1 MNLENLDEC
10 DYNELFYKE
19 EPYSSKKLEQRLIIT
34 YSPKYAAYQKKLREK
49 QVTRAMDMLK
59 DGKHKKTRKNPNDP
73 ARFIDRQA
81 VTKDGEIAD
90 ILYCLDEAKIAEEAR
105 YDGLYAVCT
114 DLFDDHPRD
123 VLGVSEGRWQIE
135 ACFRIMKTDFQS
147 RPVYVQRKAWIKA
160 HFLICFISLLVYRL
174 LEKKL
179 GKKYTCSEILETLR
193 KFQFADVGGQRFIP
207 LYKKT
212 PLTDELHCMCGIETD
227 FEFIT
232 KSKMREIQ
240 KKSKGR

>member
-1 MNLENLDEC
+1 
-10 DYNELFYKE
+10 
-19 EPYSSKKLEQRLIIT
+19 
-34 YSPKYAAYQKKLREK
+34 
-49 QVTRAMDMLK
+49 
-59 DGKHKKTRKNPNDP
+59 
-73 ARFIDRQA
+73 
-81 VTKDGEIAD
+81 
-90 ILYCLDEAKIAEEAR
+90 
-105 YDGLYAVCT
+105 
-114 DLFDDHPRD
+114 
-123 VLGVSEGRWQIE
+123 
-135 ACFRIMKTDFQS
+135 MKTDFQS

-179 GKKYTCSEILETLR
+179 GKKYTCSEIVETLR
-193 KFQFADVGGQRFIP
+193 KFQFSDVGGQGFIP